1 MKVNALFFAVLASLA
16 TPVAAGAVDYN
27 TSAATISCN
36 TLIGTISAKPLLTME
51 ALPNTVLTIKGTLGG
66 CSVSGA
72 LPADPP
78 LYVLSGKMKAKVT
91 VAGDAS
97 CISLVSGFQVS
108 EGFVFTWK
116 TATGQKLDYP
126 STTFTVDSNGL
137 VAGLAPFGPGTYGV
151 FTATGTLSSDSA
163 FGGAMPPGFVFMSGE
178 DVFNMLG
185 QCCTD
190 PVSCTPV
197 GKGIKKL
204 HFGIGQIQ
212 M

>member
-1 MKVNALFFAVLASLA
+1 MKANRLFFAVLACLA
-16 TPVAAGAVDYN
+16 TPVVASAVDYN

-36 TLIGTISAKPLLTME
+36 TLIGTISSKPVLTME
-51 ALPNTVLTIKGTLGG
+51 AQPNTVLTIKGTLGG
-66 CSVSGA
+66 CTVSGA

-91 VAGDAS
+91 VTTDAS
-97 CISLVSGFQVS
+97 CISLVSGFQVAES
-108 EGFVFTWK
+108 FAFTWK
-116 TATGQKLDYP
+116 TATGQKLDFP
-126 STTFTVDSNGL
+126 STTFTVDSSGL
-137 VAGLAPFGPGTYGV
+137 IASLAPFGSGTYGV

-163 FGGAMPPGFVFMSGE
+163 FTGATTPGFVFMSGE